1 MVTEKELSR
10 RLLMQ
15 MGISTAAA
23 SALAS
28 VTGGTLAHASSRTP
42 ARVDS
47 GPDFERD
54 NKSLELSINNAY
66 LFLDQMMDAYAQGTT
81 VRLCQS
87 YCDQIAGGTFYSTA
101 FVYDN
106 ALLVLAYL
114 ARARA
119 SDIQRAKVIGDALLY
134 AQQNDSASDG
144 RFRQAYFA
152 GAPDSHGIFVTRGLP
167 FFQGSAVGDVAWPG
181 IALAQLYARTGVK
194 SYLDGAVRAASFIE
208 TTTRDNVNV
217 PPGGYY
223 FGNGQSN
230 KSTEHNIDVYAL
242 FTMLAKLT
250 GNGSWLDG
258 AQHAKAF
265 VEAMFDSPSGHFW
278 TGTSDPTHIFFNNSP
293 EDVNSWS
300 YLAFQD
306 PAFAVSID
314 WVKTNLATT
323 DTSFAFNNGW
333 GVFGSLKI
341 RVNGMTF
348 ASLSKLGTVL
358 GDQSVDA
365 DAVWLEGTGHLIAAL
380 MSRRLLPS
388 KDIPGFHGDLQL
400 ANDLMESCRIAQTA
414 EVRPALLL
422 QVKLTHHA
430 VQIAGQRGKV
440 LQCLHRFLGAMRVL
454 NRELR
459 NLGRGFGD
467 LSRRR
472 SLLRSGGG
480 NQLDLVLD
488 LF

>member
-47 GPDFERD
+47 GPDFAAD

-114 ARARA
+114 ARART

-134 AQQNDSASDG
+134 AQQNDSVSDG

-152 GAPDSHGIFVTRGLP
+152 GAPDSHEIFVTRGLP

-181 IALAQLYARTGVK
+181 IALAQLYARTGLRA
-194 SYLDGAVRAASFIE
+194 YLEGAVRAASFIE
-208 TTTRDNVNV
+208 TTARDKVNV

-223 FGNGQSN
+223 FGNGQTN

-278 TGTSDPTHIFFNNSP
+278 TGTSDPTHIFYNNSP
-293 EDVNSWS
+293 EDVQSWS

-306 PAFAVSID
+306 QNFAASID

-333 GVFGSLKI
+333 GSNGGLRL
-341 RVNGMTF
+341 RVSGVTF

-358 GDQSVDA
+358 GDNTVDA

-380 MSRRLLPS
+380 
-388 KDIPGFHGDLQL
+388 
-400 ANDLMESCRIAQTA
+400 
-414 EVRPALLL
+414 
-422 QVKLTHHA
+422 
-430 VQIAGQRGKV
+430 
-440 LQCLHRFLGAMRVL
+440 
-454 NRELR
+454 
-459 NLGRGFGD
+459 
-467 LSRRR
+467 LSRRQGD
-472 SLLRSGGG
+472 GG
-480 NQLDLVLD
+480 VLEHD
-488 LF
+488 FVVR

>member
-28 VTGGTLAHASSRTP
+28 VTGGTLAHASNRSP
-42 ARVDS
+42 ARVDF

-87 YCDQIAGGTFYSTA
+87 YSDQIAGGTFYSTA

-119 SDIQRAKVIGDALLY
+119 SDIQRAKVIGEALLY
-134 AQQNDSASDG
+134 AQQNDSLSDG

-194 SYLDGAVRAASFIE
+194 AYLDGAVRAASFIE

-223 FGNGQSN
+223 FGNGQ
-230 KSTEHNIDVYAL
+230 
-242 FTMLAKLT
+242 
-250 GNGSWLDG
+250 
-258 AQHAKAF
+258 
-265 VEAMFDSPSGHFW
+265 
-278 TGTSDPTHIFFNNSP
+278 
-293 EDVNSWS
+293 
-300 YLAFQD
+300 
-306 PAFAVSID
+306 
-314 WVKTNLATT
+314 
-323 DTSFAFNNGW
+323 
-333 GVFGSLKI
+333 
-341 RVNGMTF
+341 
-348 ASLSKLGTVL
+348 
-358 GDQSVDA
+358 
-365 DAVWLEGTGHLIAAL
+365 
-380 MSRRLLPS
+380 
-388 KDIPGFHGDLQL
+388 
-400 ANDLMESCRIAQTA
+400 
-414 EVRPALLL
+414 
-422 QVKLTHHA
+422 
-430 VQIAGQRGKV
+430 
-440 LQCLHRFLGAMRVL
+440 
-454 NRELR
+454 
-459 NLGRGFGD
+459 
-467 LSRRR
+467 
-472 SLLRSGGG
+472 
-480 NQLDLVLD
+480 
-488 LF
+488 

>member
-1 MVTEKELSR
+1 MTEKEMSR
-10 RLLMQ
+10 RRLMQ
-15 MGISTAAA
+15 MGITTAAA

-28 VTGGTLAHASSRTP
+28 VTVGTLAHASNGSP
-42 ARVDS
+42 ARLDS
-47 GPDFERD
+47 EPDFERD

-87 YCDQIAGGTFYSTA
+87 YSDQIAGGTFFSTA

-114 ARARA
+114 ARGRA
-119 SDIQRAKVIGDALLY
+119 SDIQRAKVVGNALLY
-134 AQQNDSASDG
+134 AQQNDAVADG

-152 GAPDSHGIFVTRGLP
+152 GAPDSNGVFVTRGLS

-181 IALAQLYARTGVK
+181 IALAQLYVRTGVK
-194 SYLDGAVRAASFIE
+194 AYLDGAVKAAAFIE

-217 PPGGYY
+217 PPGGYF
-223 FGNGQSN
+223 FGNGQTN

-250 GNGSWLDG
+250 SNGNWLDG

-265 VEAMFDSPSGHFW
+265 VEAMFDAPSGHFW

-293 EDVNSWS
+293 EDVQTWS

-306 PAFAVSID
+306 PNFAVTLD

-323 DTSFAFNNGW
+323 DTTFAFNNGW
-333 GVFGSLKI
+333 ATNGGLRLRVSGV
-341 RVNGMTF
+341 TY

-358 GDQSVDA
+358 GDNSVDA

-380 MSRRLLPS
+380 LSRRLPA
-388 KDIPGFHGDLQL
+388 KEDIPSFHGDVHLANSLVENVQVAQNSLGNGQTVHGQPLVVGQGLTASTSILNTGFGFNYFPYFHIGATSWYLMGAQAANPLQL
-400 ANDLMESCRIAQTA
+400 ADR
-414 EVRPALLL
+414 
-422 QVKLTHHA
+422 
-430 VQIAGQRGKV
+430 
-440 LQCLHRFLGAMRVL
+440 
-454 NRELR
+454 
-459 NLGRGFGD
+459 
-467 LSRRR
+467 
-472 SLLRSGGG
+472 
-480 NQLDLVLD
+480 
-488 LF
+488 